1 MKKFIVLVLFL
12 TACAGGTQALAATP
26 EINNEIGTANDQ
38 TQVLATP
45 TILPTAEPIE
55 PLPGKVVI
63 PIEKMAKEIPWL
75 SKDEKAIPVTT
86 FIAINSAVPPFDDP
100 LVRKAFSLAI
110 DRKRISEGEKA
121 RGSNSSVPATSFIPP
136 QMLGVDLYQA
146 VGLDFDTKAAKAAL
160 TEAGFSDLSKLP
172 KIEIVFYE
180 KSMDLVKAYQEMWK
194 TALGVEVIL
203 VPVKSG
209 AELNKYIEE
218 KKPGLSILGVWIAD
232 YIDPHNF
239 TFDTFLHPDTP
250 YPQFIDKKFEE
261 LVAKAEAEIKNPSDR
276 QILYIEAEKILCE
289 TGVFVIPVTHALIA
303 K

>member
-1 MKKFIVLVLFL
+1 MKNIIAFIFILIFALSFSVINVMAANSQHFTDEIAAAAP
-12 TACAGGTQALAATP
+12 TATTFP
-26 EINNEIGTANDQ
+26 
-38 TQVLATP
+38 TP
-45 TILPTAEPIE
+45 TPA
-55 PLPGKVVI
+55 PLKVVI
-63 PIEKMAKEIPWL
+63 PIEKMAMKIPWL
-75 SKDEKAIPVTT
+75 PMDEKAIPVTT

-110 DRKRISEGEKA
+110 DRQRISDGEKA
-121 RGSNSSVPATSFIPP
+121 RGSKSSVPATSFIPP

-180 KSMDLVKAYQEMWK
+180 KIMDLVKAYQEMWK
-194 TALGVEVIL
+194 AALGVEVIL

-209 AELNKYIEE
+209 AELYKYIEE

-232 YIDPHNF
+232 YIDPQNF

-261 LVAKAEAEIKNPSDR
+261 LVAKAEAAVKNPSDR